1 MKEKREFMD
10 FVLLAVDRG
19 KKAGADAAEAVI
31 IDTESLQVSVS
42 GRQVEQVNAVRE
54 AGIGIRLLKDQK
66 MIFGS
71 TNELSLTAIQNL
83 VVDLV
88 RKVSYH
94 SPDEFNVI
102 PGKEDGMLDRSWSSY
117 ADSITYDP
125 GIAEAPVEDKIQ
137 RALRMEGAGLDYS
150 PKVAG
155 TMTGLYQ
162 DATSFTYLANS
173 HGISGWFPSS
183 GCVGYLE
190 VSAAE
195 AEDHQ
200 SGSFSKASAKYA
212 DFAGEAIG
220 RAAAERAV
228 RMLGAKSIAS
238 CEIPMVVTP
247 QVGTDIFSF
256 LAGMLSADEVQK
268 GRSLFAG
275 KLGTQVAA
283 EAFHLI
289 DDGRLKGGL
298 STAPVDGEG
307 VPQQTTRLISGGIL
321 QNYLYDSYTARK
333 GKTKSTGN
341 RTRSGFGGAGVIG
354 TTNFYL
360 EPGMAKPEEIL
371 AGIRR
376 GFCLTEAIGIFAGIN
391 PASGDF
397 SIPAAGFLIENGR
410 LTSPVRGIS
419 IGGNVFAFLKSVDKV
434 GNDLTW
440 FQSFGC
446 PTFSVSS
453 IKIGGAK

>member
-19 KKAGADAAEAVI
+19 RKAGADAAEAVI
-31 IDTESLQVSVS
+31 VDTESLQVSVS

-54 AGIGIRLLKDQK
+54 AGIGIRLLKDQR

-71 TNELSLTAIQNL
+71 TNELSLPAIQNL
-83 VVDLV
+83 VADLM

-94 SPDEFNVI
+94 SLDECNVI
-102 PGKEDGMLDRSWSSY
+102 PGKEDGMLDRPWSGC
-117 ADSITYDP
+117 ADAITYDP
-125 GIAEAPVEDKIQ
+125 DIAEAPVQDKIQ
-137 RALRMEGAGLDYS
+137 RALRMEGAGLDFS

-155 TMTGLYQ
+155 TMMGLYQ
-162 DATSFTYLANS
+162 DATSYTYLANS
-173 HGISGWFPSS
+173 RGVSGWFPSS

-195 AEDHQ
+195 GEDHQ
-200 SGSFSKASAKYA
+200 SGSFSKATAKYA

-220 RAAAERAV
+220 RTAAERAV
-228 RMLGAKSIAS
+228 GMLGAKPIAS
-238 CEIPMVVTP
+238 CEIPIVVTP
-247 QVGTDIFSF
+247 QVGAEIFSF
-256 LAGMLSADEVQK
+256 LAGTLSADEVQK

-275 KLGTQVAA
+275 KLGTRVAA
-283 EAFHLI
+283 EAFHLT
-289 DDGRLKGGL
+289 DDGILKGGL
-298 STAPVDGEG
+298 ATAPVDGEG
-307 VPQQTTRLISGGIL
+307 IPHQRTLLISGGIL
-321 QNYLYDSYTARK
+321 KNHLYDSYTARK
-333 GKTKSTGN
+333 GKTRSTGN
-341 RTRSGFGGAGVIG
+341 CTRDGFRGAGAIG
-354 TTNFYL
+354 PTNLYL
-360 EPGMAKPEEIL
+360 EPGTAKPEEIL

-419 IGGNVFAFLKSVDKV
+419 IGGNVFAFLKSVDKI
-434 GNDLTW
+434 GDDLTW
-440 FQSFGC
+440 FQSLGC

-453 IKIGGAK
+453 IRISGAG